1 MRILIIEDSAAIAAN
16 LHDFLETRGH
26 VVEVARDGILGLK
39 AAKVAHF
46 DTILLD
52 LGLPRLDGF
61 TLCRKLRGE
70 ADKDTPVL
78 MITARDTLQ
87 DKLAGFESGADDYL
101 VKPFALKEVEARL
114 MALHKR
120 HTGGVTGRALSVGKL
135 CYDPVQSTLACEGVS
150 VPLPPK
156 CHRLI
161 EIFMGE
167 PGRMFTRKELEL
179 ELWGDEQET
188 SDRLRTHMHLLRR
201 ALQEACGRDPIVTVH
216 GRGYRLPLEG

>member
-1 MRILIIEDSAAIAAN
+1 MRVLIIEDSAAIAAN
-16 LHDFLETRGH
+16 LYDFLEARGH
-26 VVEVARDGILGLK
+26 AAEVVRDGLQGLK

-46 DTILLD
+46 DAILLD
-52 LGLPRLDGF
+52 LGLPRLDGI

-70 ADKDTPVL
+70 AGNDTPVL

-87 DKLAGFESGADDYL
+87 DKLTGFESGADDYL

-114 MALHKR
+114 LALHKR
-120 HTGGVTGRALSVGKL
+120 HTGGVTSRALSVGKFT
-135 CYDPVQSTLACEGVS
+135 YDPVQSTLTYEGVT

-156 CHRLI
+156 CHRLM

-188 SDRLRTHMHLLRR
+188 SDRLRTHIHLLRST
-201 ALQEACGRDPIVTVH
+201 LQKACGRDPIATVH
-216 GRGYRLPLEG
+216 GRGYRLPPEG